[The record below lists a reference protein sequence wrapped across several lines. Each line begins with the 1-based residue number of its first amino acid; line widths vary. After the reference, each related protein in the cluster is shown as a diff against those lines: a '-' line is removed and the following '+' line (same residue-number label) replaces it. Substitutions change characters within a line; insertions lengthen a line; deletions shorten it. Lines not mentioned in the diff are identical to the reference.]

1 MAEAKNTFTGGKMD
15 KDQDERIVQSGTY
28 REALNITVA
37 TSEDS
42 DVGAA
47 QNILGN
53 IKVTEAISGPPVIN
67 SNCTLSYDLSGSLG
81 YPRKYFGTN
90 KHIAAVVDPQTD
102 MMYRFITTV
111 PNAANT
117 HGVWMDRIVEYNTT
131 ARKEVPWYEKEKSVV
146 VDIWKVMTKVKSIT
160 AAPGCDQ
167 TELTVCNNSY
177 QLRSGMRIMWPNMNP
192 NLLVHI
198 ESVAHNGSSTDS
210 ESTIILSANISGYI
224 IVGMDISFH
233 GDRNLSFDADR
244 NITGINII
252 DGMLFWTDNYSEP
265 KKVNIKRCKAGS
277 DTYRWKSF
285 SEVAFYG
292 VIGTLGSI
300 DIDGNWVQGDAAYS
314 DFDQHTLLIV
324 EDELVIECNN
334 VESNCPRGGCT
345 DPTASNYDYTATSDD
360 GSCIRHTYGCTD
372 STATNYD
379 PAATFD
385 DGSCIPYTYGCTDST
400 ADNYNPTVNTSD
412 NSCVWLGCTDPTAFN
427 YDAVATIDDDSC
439 IHYIYGCTDPTA
451 YNYNASVNVVSDN
464 SCVWLGCTDPTAFNY
479 DAVAT
484 IDDGSCTG
492 TNSNTWGGKGCM
504 NTMINGRSHT
514 HIPDKDFRKALN
526 QKMIGQINWV
536 EAGGSSGVYGTH
548 EYIEQSIIDNI
559 TDLDVS
565 GLGISSMEGIECF
578 RNLEILNCS
587 NNSIGGGPVNFEIYN
602 LQYLREVYCDNNQLD
617 SLNVGGC
624 TSLVT
629 LVCSNNYL
637 TNLEVDLDAGSINS
651 VLTYL
656 DCHNNQLTSL
666 NLSENTSLNTLICNN
681 NNLTSLNIHNGNNNN
696 MPNTQFVSTPTTT
709 GTGLLTIKSD
719 SGSPITL
726 NGSHNYTN
734 IPTGTTWIS

>member
-53 IKVTEAISGPPVIN
+53 IKVTEAISGPPMTN
-67 SNCTLSYDLSGSLG
+67 SSCIVLYDLSGSLG
-81 YPRKYFGTN
+81 YPRRYFGTN

-160 AAPGCDQ
+160 AASGCDQ
-167 TELTVCNNSY
+167 TQLTVCNNSY

-198 ESVAHNGSSTDS
+198 ESVAHNGDSTDS

-277 DTYRWKSF
+277 DTYRWQNF
-285 SEVAFYG
+285 SEVVFYG
-292 VIGTLGSI
+292 MSAGGILGNI

-334 VESNCPRGGCT
+334 VENNCPQGGCT
-345 DPTASNYDYTATSDD
+345 NPLASNYDPSATSDD
-360 GSCIRHTYGCTD
+360 GSCIAYRNGCTD
-372 STATNYD
+372 ASAVNYD

-385 DGSCIPYTYGCTDST
+385 DGSCIPYTYGCTDPT
-400 ADNYNPTVNTSD
+400 ADNYNPSVNTSD
-412 NSCVWLGCTDPTAFN
+412 NSCVWLGCTDPTASN
-427 YDAVATIDDDSC
+427 YDPAA
-439 IHYIYGCTDPTA
+439 
-451 YNYNASVNVVSDN
+451 N
-464 SCVWLGCTDPTAFNY
+464 S
-479 DAVAT
+479 
-484 IDDGSCTG
+484 DDGSCTY
-492 TNSNTWGGKGCM
+492 SNAWGGKGCEHR
-504 NTMINGRSHT
+504 NIHGINYVK
-514 HIPDKDFRKALN
+514 IPDENFRQALD
-526 QKMIGQINWV
+526 QKMLGVITWV
-536 EAGGSSGVYGTH
+536 EASGSSGALASH

-559 TDLDVS
+559 TNLDVS

-578 RNLEILNCS
+578 QNLEILNCS
-587 NNSIGGGPVNFEIYN
+587 NNSIGGGGLVEFEIYSLQN
-602 LQYLREVYCDNNQLD
+602 LHTVYCYNNQLTT
-617 SLNVGGC
+617 LNVGGC
-624 TSLVT
+624 VALDT
-629 LVCSNNYL
+629 LVCSNNNL
-637 TNLEVDLDAGSINS
+637 TNLEVDLDTGGTSALT
-651 VLTYL
+651 VLYCN
-656 DCHNNQLTSL
+656 DNQLTSL
-666 NLSENTSLNTLICNN
+666 NVSQNANLEHLECQVNQ
-681 NNLTSLNIHNGNNNN
+681 LTSLNISNGNNNN
-696 MPNTQFVSTPTTT
+696 MPDVKFVSTPTTA
-709 GTGLLTIKSD
+709 GTGPLTIKSD
-719 SGSPITL
+719 SGTDTTS
-726 NGSHNYTN
+726 NGIQYTN